1 MAIPLQTCLILSK
14 GEKGGLVLINI
25 SPNAQESRW
34 CSSKYRVPAVPEGV
48 REEHWRK
55 DISILQLQQGAFW
68 ETKML
73 PWALGRKLAVNI
85 STFPWAQVST
95 DTNLQIDVLQ
105 GDREDQTHNNQQQ
118 HWRILEL
125 EYPCVHSIAIISC
138 YKEGNKFDN
147 GSVRIRLEQWV
158 ESGLTPRPYVVGFLS
173 LMK

>member
-1 MAIPLQTCLILSK
+1 M
-14 GEKGGLVLINI
+14 
-25 SPNAQESRW
+25 
-34 CSSKYRVPAVPEGV
+34 PEGG

-55 DISILQLQQGAFW
+55 DVSILQLQQGAFW

-73 PWALGRKLAVNI
+73 PWALGRKQAVNI

-118 HWRILEL
+118 YWRILEL

-173 LMK
+173 LMKYLTVFSVWFAFCGLLSALLARLQYWRVDHYWGFA